1 MNQNTQVNQ
10 YISRSFPWKLICCQM
25 KKRSPLKRK
34 SEWKLIG
41 MDFIKLHWFGSQDVY
56 GWLPARLLLYWP
68 RVYWFDSLTNLSQ
81 RLSIGQNYQAVGEIN
96 GCFMEKR
103 NDRIVLINK
112 LAEKQ
117 STNKCQTCNWY
128 RLHGR
133 KQKKSVF
140 NVYRFRVCWL
150 KNVCFTGFEIASCF
164 SFKKK

>member
-1 MNQNTQVNQ
+1 
-10 YISRSFPWKLICCQM
+10 M

-41 MDFIKLHWFGSQDVY
+41 MDFIKLHWFGCQDVY

-81 RLSIGQNYQAVGEIN
+81 RLSIGQNKQAVGDIN

-117 STNKCQTCNWY
+117 STNKYQTCNWY

-133 KQKKSVF
+133 PFRPVWIILCVFQFGKVDRKQKKSVF
-140 NVYRFRVCWL
+140 NVCLSIQSVLIKKRVFYRFQ
-150 KNVCFTGFEIASCF
+150 NSIMFFI
-164 SFKKK
+164 